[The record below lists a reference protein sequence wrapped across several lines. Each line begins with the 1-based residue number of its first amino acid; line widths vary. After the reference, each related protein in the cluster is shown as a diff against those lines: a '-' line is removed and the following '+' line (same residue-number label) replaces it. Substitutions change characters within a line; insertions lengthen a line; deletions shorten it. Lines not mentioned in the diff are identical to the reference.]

1 MLTSANPVGAAV
13 AHLESADFLPWFRGR
28 GEVKWAGIQL
38 TREGMFHG
46 LVTKD
51 LYIRHGTVV
60 GIVLGIEQS
69 LLHQGCVG
77 R

>member
-1 MLTSANPVGAAV
+1 MRISIQLNFFLGLGA
-13 AHLESADFLPWFRGR
+13 G
-28 GEVKWAGIQL
+28 GKVKGAGIQL

-60 GIVLGIEQS
+60 GIALNIEQS
-69 LLHQGCVG
+69 PLHQGCVG